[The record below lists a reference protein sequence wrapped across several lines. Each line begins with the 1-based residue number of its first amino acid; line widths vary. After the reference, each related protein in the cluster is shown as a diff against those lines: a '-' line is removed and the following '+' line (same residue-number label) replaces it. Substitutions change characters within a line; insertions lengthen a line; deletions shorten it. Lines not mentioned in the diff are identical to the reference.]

1 MGGVAVVLVL
11 QIEDAAEVAE
21 EANPAGGRHLVD
33 SNRRAI
39 VSIGVRRAGRLLL
52 LRWAGW

>member
-33 SNRRAI
+33 SNRAI